1 MLYENEIKKLDVY
14 FEGKY
19 LINEEQDL
27 ELKKILSELI
37 EERKKF
43 KQMVKETPNDME
55 LGKKLRKII
64 REINEQKNGVQ
75 QEISK

>member
-27 ELKKILSELI
+27 ELKKILSKLI

-43 KQMVKETPNDME
+43 KELINTIPNDMD
-55 LGKKLRKII
+55 LGKRVRSL
-64 REINEQKNGVQ
+64 V
-75 QEISK
+75 

>member
-14 FEGKY
+14 FDGKY
-19 LINEEQDL
+19 LIDEEKDL

-43 KQMVKETPNDME
+43 KQMVKETHNDMN
-55 LGKKLRKII
+55 LGKLI
-64 REINEQKNGVQ
+64 RNYFNM
-75 QEISK
+75 

>member
-19 LINEEQDL
+19 LIDEEKDL
-27 ELKKILSELI
+27 ELKKILSYVI

-43 KQMVKETPNDME
+43 KELINTIPNDMD
-55 LGKKLRKII
+55 LGKRVRSL
-64 REINEQKNGVQ
+64 V
-75 QEISK
+75 

>member
-19 LINEEQDL
+19 LIDEEKDL
-27 ELKKILSELI
+27 ELKKILSNVI

-43 KQMVKETPNDME
+43 KEIVKSTPNDMD
-55 LGKKLRKII
+55 LGKQI
-64 REINEQKNGVQ
+64 RSYFNE
-75 QEISK
+75 SKTI

>member
-27 ELKKILSELI
+27 ELKRILSELI

-43 KQMVKETPNDME
+43 KELIKTTPNDMD
-55 LGKKLRKII
+55 LGKRVRSL
-64 REINEQKNGVQ
+64 V
-75 QEISK
+75 

>member
-19 LINEEQDL
+19 LIDEEKDL
-27 ELKKILSELI
+27 ELKNILSFVI

-43 KQMVKETPNDME
+43 KEMVKNNPNDMD
-55 LGKKLRKII
+55 LGKLVRSYFVNQGIYGKTL
-64 REINEQKNGVQ
+64 
-75 QEISK
+75 

>member
-19 LINEEQDL
+19 LIDEEKDL
-27 ELKKILSELI
+27 ELKKILSYVI

-43 KQMVKETPNDME
+43 KEMVKNNPNDMD
-55 LGKKLRKII
+55 LGKLVRSYF
-64 REINEQKNGVQ
+64 INRGIYSKN
-75 QEISK
+75 I

>member
-19 LINEEQDL
+19 LIDEEKDL
-27 ELKKILSELI
+27 ELKKILSYVI

-43 KQMVKETPNDME
+43 KELVKTTPNDME
-55 LGKKLRKII
+55 LGRRLR
-64 REINEQKNGVQ
+64 VLV
-75 QEISK
+75 

>member
-27 ELKKILSELI
+27 ELKRILSELI

-43 KQMVKETPNDME
+43 KELIKTIPNDMD
-55 LGKKLRKII
+55 LGKRVRSLA
-64 REINEQKNGVQ
+64 
-75 QEISK
+75 

>member
-19 LINEEQDL
+19 LIDEEKDL
-27 ELKKILSELI
+27 ELKIILSYVI

-43 KQMVKETPNDME
+43 KEMVKNNPNDMD
-55 LGKKLRKII
+55 LGKLVRPYFVNQGIY
-64 REINEQKNGVQ
+64 
-75 QEISK
+75 SKTL

>member
-19 LINEEQDL
+19 LIDEEKDL
-27 ELKKILSELI
+27 ELKRILGELI

-43 KQMVKETPNDME
+43 KQMVKETPNDMD
-55 LGKKLRKII
+55 LGRLMRNYLTNNI
-64 REINEQKNGVQ
+64 
-75 QEISK
+75 

>member
-19 LINEEQDL
+19 LIDEEKDL

-43 KQMVKETPNDME
+43 KEIVKTTPNDMD
-55 LGKKLRKII
+55 LGKRLRSL
-64 REINEQKNGVQ
+64 V
-75 QEISK
+75 

>member
-19 LINEEQDL
+19 LIDEEKDL

-43 KQMVKETPNDME
+43 KELIKTIPNDMD
-55 LGKKLRKII
+55 LGRRLR
-64 REINEQKNGVQ
+64 VLV
-75 QEISK
+75 

>member
-1 MLYENEIKKLDVY
+1 MLYENKIKKLDVY

-43 KQMVKETPNDME
+43 KERVKTTPNDIE
-55 LGKKLRKII
+55 LGRRLR
-64 REINEQKNGVQ
+64 VLL
-75 QEISK
+75 

>member
-19 LINEEQDL
+19 LIDEEKDL
-27 ELKKILSELI
+27 ELKKILSYVI

-43 KQMVKETPNDME
+43 KEMVKETPNDMD
-55 LGKKLRKII
+55 LGKLVRSYFVNQGIY
-64 REINEQKNGVQ
+64 NKN
-75 QEISK
+75 I

>member
-27 ELKKILSELI
+27 ELKRILSELI
-37 EERKKF
+37 EERKIF
-43 KQMVKETPNDME
+43 KEMIKTTPNDMD
-55 LGKKLRKII
+55 LGKRVRSL
-64 REINEQKNGVQ
+64 V
-75 QEISK
+75 